1 MNTKAN
7 ILLRKDQVNT
17 KENNKNFQFLKKK
30 LWSRRTTAKIT
41 MMGRKITVDENNI
54 IKKIKRNNIRE
65 KKVVQ
70 VLKKEDELI

>member
-17 KENNKNFQFLKKK
+17 KENNKNVQLLKKK

-54 IKKIKRNNIRE
+54 LKKIKRNNIRE

>member
-17 KENNKNFQFLKKK
+17 KENNKNVQLLKKK

>member
-1 MNTKAN
+1 
-7 ILLRKDQVNT
+7 
-17 KENNKNFQFLKKK
+17 
-30 LWSRRTTAKIT
+30 
-41 MMGRKITVDENNI
+41 MGRKITVDKNNI